1 MHIAYR
7 LNEFNLRC
15 NSTAFPFRAFN
26 ELEPYTMGPDRPI
39 KSRHDPHQAKD
50 PLLFFVFK
58 MMSTNVLKKEQPDI
72 SLMAN
77 SPAKPPFLC
86 PFLDFSY
93 RGPPLINSIPS
104 PIDPVQSALI
114 LTSHCSRH

>member
-50 PLLFFVFK
+50 PLLFFVF
-58 MMSTNVLKKEQPDI
+58 
-72 SLMAN
+72 
-77 SPAKPPFLC
+77 
-86 PFLDFSY
+86 
-93 RGPPLINSIPS
+93 
-104 PIDPVQSALI
+104 
-114 LTSHCSRH
+114 